1 MQFTFYSWSDNAHQ
15 ELWTSSINKTTRC
28 PPPSGL
34 ITNKSSNNTSGV
46 GGVGVGMS
54 GGIGGGNNVIPS
66 SIIGGGNSNGWLGVR
81 GTGGPW
87 SGTNTHW
94 NWNWLLLKNLT
105 SQVNF
110 RLYIL

>member
-1 MQFTFYSWSDNAHQ
+1 
-15 ELWTSSINKTTRC
+15 
-28 PPPSGL
+28 
-34 ITNKSSNNTSGV
+34 
-46 GGVGVGMS
+46 MS
-54 GGIGGGNNVIPS
+54 GGIGGNNVIPS

-110 RLYIL
+110 VKSLISFNMFLQAMHTLHKYT